1 MCVMC
6 RRESRAPAPVPRWIF
21 VMGGLTLLLLGGI
34 FVVKS
39 LPPLAPAAEPVA
51 ANPESNLVEAV
62 EPAAPA
68 PAFLRDVVRPEPPTR
83 AQPTSVSPGAAP
95 APTVNTAPPTQADVM
110 AALKQVPITMYS
122 TTWCPHCERA
132 RRWFQS
138 NAIPFVDYD
147 VEENSAAKSAQR
159 KLNPKGGVPTIDID
173 GTVEVGFSEQRV
185 GKAIAR
191 SVQRRLRERT
201 PTTKR

>member
-1 MCVMC
+1 MVC
-6 RRESRAPAPVPRWIF
+6 RRESAAPVRVPRWIF

-39 LPPLAPAAEPVA
+39 LPPPAPPTLEPVA
-51 ANPESNLVEAV
+51 AKPEPNAV

-68 PAFLRDVVRPEPPTR
+68 PPAPAFLREVVRPASTV
-83 AQPTSVSPGAAP
+83 TAAP
-95 APTVNTAPPTQADVM
+95 AAAAAPVPAVTAAPPTQNDVM

-138 NAIPFVDYD
+138 NAIPFVEYD
-147 VEENSAAKSAQR
+147 VEENSQAKTAQR

-201 PTTKR
+201 PTKP